1 MSDVEADAVI
11 LPKKKATK
19 EEKRQEYRER
29 IYRTLIACLMGVVAG
44 IISFLAVDRAH
55 LQGINGFTMLGLLVM
70 IAGVVVQKHIFI
82 LARLNTTP
90 LGAKDWLYQGFMTFS
105 LWFITWTILLS

>member
-1 MSDVEADAVI
+1 MSDAEADAVV

-29 IYRTLIACLMGVVAG
+29 ICRTLTACLMGVATGVV
-44 IISFLAVDRAH
+44 SFLAVDRAH
-55 LQGINGFTMLGLLVM
+55 LQGINGFTTLGLLVM
-70 IAGVVVQKHIFI
+70 IAGVVVQKHIFV
-82 LARLNTTP
+82 LARLNSTP
-90 LGAKDWLYQGFMTFS
+90 LGAKDWFYQGFMTFS